1 MDAAENEMT
10 AQVTSLST
18 KLLEAIDTQADLE
31 DQIQVMRR
39 ELDTLRRENMN
50 HEDQVRLGQL
60 VPASDL
66 ALEKHKRVAAETQ
79 VSKLQGEIEELTSSL
94 FDEANRMVADAKRE
108 TSAIERRNEQLTQQL
123 HERDVLLED
132 LQEQLAA
139 LKEVLQE
146 MTDDGDD
153 NNNNNIINSNLDSAT
168 EGINYIEEK
177 EATENGDLEP
187 VESDTATTV
196 TEVHPDDVLLNNYS
210 FVRPIV
216 RHDLQNYREFLLMI
230 PDVVE
235 SPRTSLVVDS
245 SILKPVTTT
254 SSGSS
259 ITSNSISALT
269 ARFSSNHNTTGGSN
283 NGNSGSSGSSSG
295 SGLKD
300 FKFFKRSLADDIE
313 PTLRLDTAPG
323 LSWLS
328 RRNIMSSIIDGSI
341 IIEPIA
347 AANEGYKLKVSDVA
361 INSGSSNSS
370 KVENDDVYV
379 ASYNGLNVKP
389 QLISNASVQTTL
401 PVATR
406 SKCALCGESRD
417 KSLLYARLHNLRT
430 GKENNHN
437 SISSL
442 TDSEELLSSAATTA
456 SGSGATTPTSTSPA
470 TTSSGYPLCFHC
482 LQRVRTVCD
491 YISFIRGLRLG
502 LWKGSKLKAWEECIQ
517 LRERMFWARNGGFHL
532 NDGRRLRVVRRGGAN
547 RESYSS
553 HFNIRED
560 TASVAPSAV
569 GSPVATRYS
578 EISKP
583 GTPNSVKDSSADEDF
598 KDAKEE
604 SDDDHADV
612 PATAAAPPAVDDVDP
627 ISSSTTTAAV
637 KTELEPTDA
646 KTEQEP
652 EAVKTELEPAAV
664 KAELEP
670 AAVVTESKEEPVV
683 APVAATETLEKESD
697 K

>member
-1 MDAAENEMT
+1 MDDAEKEMT

-31 DQIQVMRR
+31 DQIQVMRK
-39 ELDTLRRENMN
+39 ELDALRRENMN

-66 ALEKHKRVAAETQ
+66 ALEKHKRVAAEAQ

-123 HERDVLLED
+123 HERDVLLEN
-132 LQEQLAA
+132 LQEQLAG

-177 EATENGDLEP
+177 EATEDGDL
-187 VESDTATTV
+187 DTVDSGTAAAV
-196 TEVHPDDVLLNNYS
+196 VPEVHPDDVLLNNYS

-230 PDVVE
+230 PEVVE

-254 SSGSS
+254 SSGGS
-259 ITSNSISALT
+259 ITSNHISALT
-269 ARFSSNHNTTGGSN
+269 ARFSSSHTTTNGSN
-283 NGNSGSSGSSSG
+283 NGTSGSSGSSSS

-347 AANEGYKLKVSDVA
+347 TANEGYKLKVSDVA
-361 INSGSSNSS
+361 INSGSSNTVKPES
-370 KVENDDVYV
+370 DDVYV

-389 QLISNASVQTTL
+389 QLISNTTVQTTL
-401 PVATR
+401 PIATR
-406 SKCALCGESRD
+406 SKCSLCGENRD

-442 TDSEELLSSAATTA
+442 TDSEELLSSSATIA

-470 TTSSGYPLCFHC
+470 TTVSSGHPLCFHC

-502 LWKGSKLKAWEECIQ
+502 LWKGSKLKAWEECMQ

-532 NDGRRLRVVRRGGAN
+532 KDGRRLRVVRRGGAN

-560 TASVAPSAV
+560 TASVAASTV
-569 GSPVATRYS
+569 GSPVVTRYS

-583 GTPNSVKDSSADEDF
+583 GSPTSVKDGSGDEDF

-604 SDDDHADV
+604 SEDDHVDAPV
-612 PATAAAPPAVDDVDP
+612 TAAARPIVDIVDP
-627 ISSSTTTAAV
+627 I
-637 KTELEPTDA
+637 L
-646 KTEQEP
+646 
-652 EAVKTELEPAAV
+652 V

-670 AAVVTESKEEPVV
+670 AAIVTESKV
-683 APVAATETLEKESD
+683 AEEKETDRS
-697 K
+697 

>member
-1 MDAAENEMT
+1 MDAAEKEMT

-31 DQIQVMRR
+31 DQVQVMRK

-50 HEDQVRLGQL
+50 HEDRIRLREL
-60 VPASDL
+60 VPASEL
-66 ALEKHKRVAAETQ
+66 ALEKHKRVAAEAQ

-123 HERDVLLED
+123 RERDVLLEN
-132 LQEQLAA
+132 LQEQLAG

-146 MTDDGDD
+146 MTDNGDE
-153 NNNNNIINSNLDSAT
+153 NNNTIHSNIGSTAGSID
-168 EGINYIEEK
+168 YIEEK
-177 EATENGDLEP
+177 ETTEDSELET
-187 VESDTATTV
+187 VESAVAAAIPD
-196 TEVHPDDVLLNNYS
+196 VHPDDVLLNNYS
-210 FVRPIV
+210 YVRPIV
-216 RHDLQNYREFLLMI
+216 RHDLQNYREFVLMI
-230 PDVVE
+230 PEVVE

-245 SILKPVTTT
+245 SILKPVLTT
-254 SSGSS
+254 SSGGS
-259 ITSNSISALT
+259 ITSSHISALT
-269 ARFSSNHNTTGGSN
+269 SRFSSGHSITGGSSNSTSNSNGSN
-283 NGNSGSSGSSSG
+283 NNSSNSP
-295 SGLKD
+295 GLKD

-361 INSGSSNSS
+361 VNSGSINNP
-370 KVENDDVYV
+370 KGETDDSYV

-389 QLISNASVQTTL
+389 QLICNANALTGL

-406 SKCALCGESRD
+406 SSCSMCGERRE

-430 GKENNHN
+430 GKENHNN

-442 TDSEELLSSAATTA
+442 TDSEEISSFAGTNT
-456 SGSGATTPTSTSPA
+456 SGSGATTPTATSPA
-470 TTSSGYPLCFHC
+470 TTVSSGYPLCFHC

-532 NDGRRLRVVRRGGAN
+532 KDGRRLRVVRRGGAN
-547 RESYSS
+547 RESYTS

-560 TASVAPSAV
+560 AISLAASSVS
-569 GSPVATRYS
+569 SPVATRFS
-578 EISKP
+578 EHVKP
-583 GTPNSVKDSSADEDF
+583 GSPESVKDDSADEDF

-604 SDDDHADV
+604 SDDSQVDAS
-612 PATAAAPPAVDDVDP
+612 ATAVVHPAEDIVV
-627 ISSSTTTAAV
+627 STTSPVEPVVV
-637 KTELEPTDA
+637 KDT
-646 KTEQEP
+646 
-652 EAVKTELEPAAV
+652 
-664 KAELEP
+664 LEP
-670 AAVVTESKEEPVV
+670 AAVVTDSKDLDSHADIAAVV
-683 APVAATETLEKESD
+683 VDKETD

>member
-1 MDAAENEMT
+1 MDAAEKEMT

-31 DQIQVMRR
+31 DQIQVMRK

-50 HEDQVRLGQL
+50 HEDQVRLRQL
-60 VPASDL
+60 VPASEL
-66 ALEKHKRVAAETQ
+66 ALEKRKRVAAEAQ

-108 TSAIERRNEQLTQQL
+108 TRAIERRNEQLTQQL
-123 HERDVLLED
+123 HERDVLLEN
-132 LQEQLAA
+132 LQEQLAG

-146 MTDDGDD
+146 MTDEGDD
-153 NNNNNIINSNLDSAT
+153 NNNNNIINSSLDSAT

-177 EATENGDLEP
+177 EATEDGDLDP
-187 VESDTATTV
+187 VENGTAAV
-196 TEVHPDDVLLNNYS
+196 VPELHSDDVLLNNYS

-230 PDVVE
+230 PEVVE
-235 SPRTSLVVDS
+235 SPRTSLVVDT

-254 SSGSS
+254 SSGGS
-259 ITSNSISALT
+259 ITSNHISALT
-269 ARFSSNHNTTGGSN
+269 ARFSSNHNTANGSN
-283 NGNSGSSGSSSG
+283 NGNSGSSGNSSS

-361 INSGSSNSS
+361 INSGSSNNPKTES
-370 KVENDDVYV
+370 DDVYV

-389 QLISNASVQTTL
+389 QLIGNTTMQTTL

-406 SKCALCGESRD
+406 SKCSLCGENRD

-442 TDSEELLSSAATTA
+442 TDSEELLSSTATTA

-470 TTSSGYPLCFHC
+470 TTVSNGHPLCFHC

-532 NDGRRLRVVRRGGAN
+532 KDGRRLRVVRRGGAN

-560 TASVAPSAV
+560 TASVAASTV
-569 GSPVATRYS
+569 GSPVVTRYS

-583 GTPNSVKDSSADEDF
+583 GSPNSVKDGSADEDF

-604 SDDDHADV
+604 SEDEHVDA
-612 PATAAAPPAVDDVDP
+612 PATAAARPIVNDVDP
-627 ISSSTTTAAV
+627 ISPSTTTTAAV
-637 KTELEPTDA
+637 KT
-646 KTEQEP
+646 K
-652 EAVKTELEPAAV
+652 LEPAAI
-664 KAELEP
+664 
-670 AAVVTESKEEPVV
+670 VTESKEKAVV
-683 APVAATETLEKESD
+683 APVPATETD
-697 K
+697 Q